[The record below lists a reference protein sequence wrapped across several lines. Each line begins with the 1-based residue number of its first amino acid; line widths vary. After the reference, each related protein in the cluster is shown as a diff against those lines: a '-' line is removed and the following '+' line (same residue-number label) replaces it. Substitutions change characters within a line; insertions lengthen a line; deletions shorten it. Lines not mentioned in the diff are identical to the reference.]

1 MTKTKNKKNKL
12 LLISWILT
20 AAYLTYLIFYFVGAV
35 GGSRS
40 GSEAAGAGIAATL
53 VFPSALVI
61 FIGLIFNILA
71 WSGNRQGFALTAG
84 ILYAV
89 GMFLFIPY
97 FFFEL
102 IQMILAFVGY
112 SQVKKM
118 NSKKTSD

>member
-1 MTKTKNKKNKL
+1 MTKIKNKKNKL

-20 AAYLTYLIFYFVGAV
+20 AIYLIYLVTYFAGAM
-35 GGSRS
+35 GNSQS

-61 FIGLIFNILA
+61 FIGFIFNVLA

-102 IQMILAFVGY
+102 IQMVLAFVGY
-112 SQVKKM
+112 SQVKKL
-118 NSKKTSD
+118 NNQKSE